1 MTLMGYTEEQVK
13 EVIQACYKAGTGGT
27 YINQEH
33 RTLVE
38 MAGDILDGLV
48 EEGRV

>member
-1 MTLMGYTEEQVK
+1 MGYTKEQVK

>member
-1 MTLMGYTEEQVK
+1 MSLMGYSEEQIK
-13 EVIQACYKAGTGGT
+13 EVIDACYKAGTGGS
-27 YINQEH
+27 YVNQEH

-38 MAGDILDGLV
+38 IAGDILDGLV

>member
-1 MTLMGYTEEQVK
+1 MGYSVEQIK
-13 EVIQACYKAGTGGT
+13 EVIDACYKAGTGGS

-33 RTLVE
+33 RQLVE
-38 MAGDILDGLV
+38 IAGDILDGLV